1 VGSPVR
7 RYASRC
13 RVSYYHS
20 HLVLNIVHFMNVLVV
35 ARFQI
40 LCIKCVKV

>member
-1 VGSPVR
+1 
-7 RYASRC
+7 
-13 RVSYYHS
+13 
-20 HLVLNIVHFMNVLVV
+20 MNVLVV